1 MRAVRLPGW
10 PSGVWCVSVAS
21 CGPAGCKSL
30 LVAYVQLVEKLC
42 PMGCQNPQKRP
53 SFDVVPFGRQW
64 EFGAAAGAREH
75 AHAALG
81 VGAMPALGRCSRFKL
96 LSPKA

>member
-10 PSGVWCVSVAS
+10 PSGVWCVSVTS

-30 LVAYVQLVEKLC
+30 LVAYVQLGGKLVTN
-42 PMGCQNPQKRP
+42 GCQKPRKRHL
-53 SFDVVPFGRQW
+53 FNVVPFGRYW
-64 EFGAAAGAREH
+64 EFEAAAGAREQ

-81 VGAMPALGRCSRFKL
+81 VGAMPALAAAHFKL
-96 LSPKA
+96 LSPEA